1 MKTLIEK
8 QFYDYL
14 KNFLDEIKKSF
25 SDDISNIIDEQ
36 YSDVNKKEYI
46 EEIRINTYC
55 YKEHFL
61 GEMSELDKLF
71 NENEIILLKNINIS
85 FLW

>member
-1 MKTLIEK
+1 MKNLIEK

-36 YSDVNKKEYI
+36 
-46 EEIRINTYC
+46 
-55 YKEHFL
+55 
-61 GEMSELDKLF
+61 
-71 NENEIILLKNINIS
+71 
-85 FLW
+85 